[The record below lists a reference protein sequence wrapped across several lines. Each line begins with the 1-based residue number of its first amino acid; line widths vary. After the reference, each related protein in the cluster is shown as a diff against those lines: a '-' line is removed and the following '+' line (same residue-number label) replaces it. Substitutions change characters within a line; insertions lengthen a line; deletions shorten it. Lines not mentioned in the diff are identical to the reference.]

1 MAQLEW
7 LYIMWYFRPMTSIPA
22 HIATSVDDTDALA
35 AVRKKYAVALS
46 PEIRAQI
53 AADPTGPIARQY
65 EPDAR
70 ELVESPD
77 ELQDPIGD
85 HSHSP
90 VPGIVHRYADRVLL
104 KPVHVC
110 AVYCRFCFRREQVG
124 PTGLLGNEILDD
136 AGMARALDYIR
147 TAPKVWEV
155 ILTGGD
161 PLVLSPRRLKDIV
174 QQLSEIDHVK
184 IIRIHTRVPIANP
197 SRISDDL
204 VAALNSPKAVY
215 TVLHC
220 NHVDELTPAVQAVVQ
235 KFIGAGIPLLSQSTL
250 LKGIND
256 SAEALEALYRRLTE
270 MKIKP
275 YYLHHPD
282 KAAGTGHFR
291 LSLKRGQEIVERLW
305 SRLSGIAR
313 PAYILDIPG
322 GAGKVLAQPSAIT
335 HTADEGVYEVRDPQ
349 GRLHTYRDNGLSQPL
364 PLNDREK

>member
-1 MAQLEW
+1 
-7 LYIMWYFRPMTSIPA
+7 MTTTPA
-22 HIATSVDDTDALA
+22 PLSEDDALI

-53 AADPTGPIARQY
+53 EADPHGAVARQY
-65 EPDAR
+65 LPDAR

-90 VPGIVHRYADRVLL
+90 VAGIVHRYADRVLL

-124 PTGLLGNEILDD
+124 PGQEMLDD
-136 AGMARALDYIR
+136 EGMARAIDYIR
-147 TAPKVWEV
+147 NAPKVWEV

-161 PLVLSPRRLKDIV
+161 PLVLSPRRLKAIIAE
-174 QQLSEIDHVK
+174 LSAIDHVK
-184 IIRIHTRVPIANP
+184 VIRIHTRVPIANP
-197 SRISDDL
+197 SRVSDDL
-204 VAALNSPKAVY
+204 VAALDSPNAVY
-215 TVLHC
+215 AVLHC
-220 NHVDELTPAVQAVVQ
+220 NHASELTPAVAAVAQ
-235 KFIGAGIPLLSQSTL
+235 KFIRAGIPLLSQSTL

-256 SAEALEALYRRLTE
+256 SADALEALYRRLTE

-291 LSLKRGQEIVERLW
+291 LPLKRGQEIMQALW
-305 SRLSGIAR
+305 ARLSGIAR

-322 GAGKVLAQPSAIT
+322 GAGKVLAHPCAIT
-335 HTADEGVYEVRDPQ
+335 PTAQDGVYHVRDPR
-349 GRLHTYRDNGLSQPL
+349 GGMHAYRDEGMTEPL
-364 PLNDREK
+364 PLNDGSK

>member
-1 MAQLEW
+1 
-7 LYIMWYFRPMTSIPA
+7 MTTKP
-22 HIATSVDDTDALA
+22 ATSQQDDALD
-35 AVRKKYAVALS
+35 AVRKKYAVAIS

-53 AADPTGPIARQY
+53 AADPTGAIARQY
-65 EPDAR
+65 APDAR

-85 HSHSP
+85 HAHSP
-90 VPGIVHRYADRVLL
+90 VAGIVHRYADRVLL

-124 PTGLLGNEILDD
+124 PGNEMLDD
-136 AGMARALDYIR
+136 AGMARAIDYIKN
-147 TAPKVWEV
+147 APKVWEV

-161 PLVLSPRRLKDIV
+161 PLVLSPRRLKGMIDA
-174 QQLSEIDHVK
+174 LSAIDHVK

-197 SRISDDL
+197 SRVSDDL
-204 VAALNSPKAVY
+204 VAALDSPKAVY

-220 NHVDELTPAVQAVVQ
+220 NHVDELTPAVAAVAQ
-235 KFIGAGIPLLSQSTL
+235 KFIKAGIPLLSQSTL
-250 LKGIND
+250 LAGIND
-256 SAEALEALYRRLTE
+256 SADALEALYRRLTE

-291 LSLKRGQEIVERLW
+291 LSLKRGQEIMQSLW
-305 SRLSGIAR
+305 ARLSGIAR

-322 GAGKVLAQPSAIT
+322 GAGKVLAQPSAIAHT
-335 HTADEGVYEVRDPQ
+335 HDEGVYHVRDPKGQ
-349 GRLHTYRDNGLSQPL
+349 MHTYRDSGLTTPL
-364 PLNDREK
+364 SLNDTAK